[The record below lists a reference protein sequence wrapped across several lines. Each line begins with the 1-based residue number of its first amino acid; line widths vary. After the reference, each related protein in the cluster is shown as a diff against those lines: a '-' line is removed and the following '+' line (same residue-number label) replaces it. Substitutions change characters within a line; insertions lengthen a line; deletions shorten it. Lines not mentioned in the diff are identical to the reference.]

1 MLGFSPDGYDQWAED
16 SVLVYDYYLEIDKS
30 KITDES
36 IRKYGVEITADG
48 YRFIAKK
55 EAVVNNTIPFLSLIH
70 ILSVRRTKDGFHIA
84 RGPGILLK

>member
-1 MLGFSPDGYDQWAED
+1 MLGFSSDGYDQWAED

-55 EAVVNNTIPFLSLIH
+55 EARSEQYY
-70 ILSVRRTKDGFHIA
+70 SVHLQLHLDKRSER
-84 RGPGILLK
+84 